1 MIILFV
7 TVVKHYKNIQI
18 SFLQAMK
25 IPHIDTTVFKTRGDS
40 IFLDWSNRYF
50 RNIHVGVK

>member
-7 TVVKHYKNIQI
+7 TVVKLYKNSQI
-18 SFLQAMK
+18 TFLQAMK
-25 IPHIDTTVFKTRGDS
+25 ILHIDMTVFKTRGDS

-50 RNIHVGVK
+50 RNIHVTVK